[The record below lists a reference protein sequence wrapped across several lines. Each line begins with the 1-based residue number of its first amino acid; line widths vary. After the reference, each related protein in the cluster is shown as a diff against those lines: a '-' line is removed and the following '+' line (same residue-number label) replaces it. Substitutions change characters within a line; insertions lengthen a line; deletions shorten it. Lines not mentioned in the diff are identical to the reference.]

1 MAFSE
6 KSRTVIEYLRGVHPT
21 KKTAQEIA
29 DATGMAKKSVD
40 STFTMGVVKKGLGV
54 REEVEITKDDGTHD
68 KVKYLVLTDE
78 GLNVDL
84 DAE

>member
-6 KSRTVIEYLRGVHPT
+6 KSRTVIEYLRSVHPE
-21 KKTAQEIA
+21 KKTAQQIA

-54 REEVEITKDDGTHD
+54 REEVEIQKEDGSHD
-68 KVKYLVLTDE
+68 KIKYLILTDE
-78 GLNVDL
+78 GLNVNL